1 MEQKVVLKESNRCIF
16 FLDNGDVSFYILI
29 PRASS
34 LSLAVSIF
42 DNVDEKMVKN
52 IPNIADKAVII
63 PIISSDIL
71 NALVSSNN
79 EVFQRLDGFLAKM
92 INISYKLLN
101 FNRIEVNNKVIID
114 YVEKFSSFNNWFVLK
129 YNGRVESFDL
139 GIHVS
144 SIVSKPL
151 FENAAA
157 EPKDINVTLT
167 NFAPEAAFDQNEM
180 ANRNSNVNE
189 TAASPGFVSY
199 VLLGVIVAVISLVI
213 LYMLV

>member
-114 YVEKFSSFNNWFVLK
+114 YVEKFSSFNNWYVLK

-167 NFAPEAAFDQNEM
+167 NFAPEAAFDQNET

>member
-1 MEQKVVLKESNRCIF
+1 MFYLKIT
-16 FLDNGDVSFYILI
+16 Y
-29 PRASS
+29 
-34 LSLAVSIF
+34 
-42 DNVDEKMVKN
+42 KN
-52 IPNIADKAVII
+52 H
-63 PIISSDIL
+63 S
-71 NALVSSNN
+71 
-79 EVFQRLDGFLAKM
+79 
-92 INISYKLLN
+92 
-101 FNRIEVNNKVIID
+101 IID
-114 YVEKFSSFNNWFVLK
+114 YVEKFSSFNNWYVLK

-167 NFAPEAAFDQNEM
+167 NFAPEAAFDQNET